1 MAKKQINPFGN
12 RMAKH
17 DVTAN
22 NKAKHM
28 ESGKV
33 YKVNLDMAK
42 LLEAR
47 GWIEETGFLSD
58 EEKKSASKKKAVQ
71 PILDKEK
78 EK

>member
-17 DVTAN
+17 DVTASD
-22 NKAKHM
+22 KAKHM

-33 YKVNLDMAK
+33 YKVNMDMAK

-58 EEKKSASKKKAVQ
+58 EEKKSASKKKAVK
-71 PILDKEK
+71 PEIEK
-78 EK
+78 EKQE